1 MKIFKI
7 NLFILIISIY
17 FLNCVAV
24 IASENFEYDWY
35 DDFVEVNFNSVLPNS
50 DDYIYKESNDGII
63 ITFQKYVIVVK
74 Y

>member
-1 MKIFKI
+1 MII
-7 NLFILIISIY
+7 HNNTQIDELIS
-17 FLNCVAV
+17 NN
-24 IASENFEYDWY
+24 SSN
-35 DDFVEVNFNSVLPNS
+35 VEVNFNSVLPNS